1 MKSRI
6 AFSVLAFTSLHSEH
20 SPQRRNRQLH
30 ISVTLHLLHRP
41 QSTNLRPSSEFRREY
56 VTDVLQPPYAVA
68 SRQFALCSC
77 STTSSFHFPQTIFS
91 SSAHF
96 LGDSGDR
103 NPSPSSLSPE
113 HPPLTEDA
121 QKALDWALN
130 EKVKEVVYFNSANVY
145 GSCFSNAIGFWFVH
159 RLLVFSDEIGSSW
172 NQGNT
177 ATKKKLRICQE
188 SML

>member
-1 MKSRI
+1 MSKYLSFSR
-6 AFSVLAFTSLHSEH
+6 SDS
-20 SPQRRNRQLH
+20 
-30 ISVTLHLLHRP
+30 
-41 QSTNLRPSSEFRREY
+41 STILSMP
-56 VTDVLQPPYAVA
+56 
-68 SRQFALCSC
+68 
-77 STTSSFHFPQTIFS
+77 TTSSNSFCSFSIAWGWRISSVIIHSIDVAVVSMEAEIMSFKMTIFS